1 MDDIVK
7 IIADGLSDGYADD
20 AVVGDNIGLYD
31 SDTNASLK
39 IEKRVVLTS
48 NGAPVSLV
56 YTTSKR
62 GRICQLRWLNLH
74 AHYFIDDPEDQA
86 AISNYAWRNGVTLD
100 DILSNAPVKD

>member
-1 MDDIVK
+1 MEDIAK

-20 AVVGDNIGLYD
+20 AVVGDSIGLYD

-56 YTTSKR
+56 YTTAKR
-62 GRICQLRWLNLH
+62 GRICQVRRANLH
-74 AHYFIDDPEDQA
+74 VHYFIDEPADQTM
-86 AISNYAWRNGVTLD
+86 ISERATQNGISLET
-100 DILSNAPVKD
+100 ILSNAPVKD